1 MLCSKSHHVVE
12 IGLHKDRYPKTPTPC
27 DKRNPR
33 YSPYGRV
40 GDVEGAREY
49 TCASEPTSQLP
60 PLYPILAWSDSPLN
74 KPGLSSG
81 LCTPRI
87 TSIPT
92 TSFPITPIPS
102 RPNSPI
108 QSRSSSVIGSDEE
121 LLKGVDDDDDDDVS
135 VPLLSPKE
143 MEVITRKL
151 FRDFRSK
158 CSPFCEDSTVY
169 SNKIW
174 NNLKNVF
181 GEQNLTKSISSND
194 IFVITPADVQDKSA
208 IINDRIKLTDIF
220 VNILIRNNVI
230 PELGSEQNP
239 QLQRNFDMLIATMK
253 KIINT
258 SISPAHSEDEL
269 EIDSHFKYE
278 AVRSRHPSP
287 SPPSPQ
293 LQLGE
298 GGANAAAALKHAG
311 ALSPSSRIDGNKP
324 PSPPPS
330 PRSAARPLSSS
341 PSPPSSSSQLG
352 EDGVAAAALKHAG
365 ALSPSSR
372 IDGNKPPSPPPS
384 PRSAARPL
392 SSSPSPPSSSPQL
405 GEDGVTAAA
414 LKDEGTLALPLVPAR
429 FKKINSGL
437 GLDEDKDG
445 VVHKSDKS
453 KKGAVSNEILDIEC
467 DPGSELGLDEA
478 QDGVTHK
485 RDKSVRG
492 TVNSFEREFNPN
504 SGLGLDEDKDGVV
517 HKSDKSKKGAV
528 SNEILDIECDPGSE
542 LGLDEAQDGVTH
554 KRDKSVRGT
563 VNSFEREFNPNSGL
577 GLDEDKDGVFHFIA
591 GASGDI
597 LNPELDGS
605 DSGDDDPEIM
615 NTFQR
620 PLVLSSSKE
629 IADNSTSQTSFR
641 SFSHSAPH
649 LLGVHTDFVAFK
661 QAKEVFDSKIE
672 TTYNSIEVLGKAISF
687 EEDRLKQFEDAKMS
701 EFHTSRLQARIHE
714 LKIIDQFLNYNH
726 FHGIHDLAIC
736 ISGKE
741 KSVCQHSSKDKFES
755 YVAKI
760 TIFDGKGKV
769 LVDTNLL
776 SSMKAICY
784 IANKSGKTYSED
796 DLKAVVSGFSDDIM
810 EFTRTDLDLQQ
821 RNPIKTMACYSS
833 MVNNAARLQPPFQ
846 VNDQIAVV
854 RNPHKYHGRPGVIT
868 EIYGGKDQSND
879 DHEDITK
886 IKVRVNSLAMEEPK
900 EESDREEIVSLYFS
914 DIERIRTTDDKRKD
928 HSFFS
933 LVSPHL
939 YYTQGFDI
947 SSREYRDYLRFLKE
961 LDDQMARLLGQATRP
976 IFTGD
981 EVKKNLNRSRALSV

>member
-341 PSPPSSSSQLG
+341 PSPPSSS
-352 EDGVAAAALKHAG
+352 
-365 ALSPSSR
+365 
-372 IDGNKPPSPPPS
+372 
-384 PRSAARPL
+384 
-392 SSSPSPPSSSPQL
+392 PQL

-453 KKGAVSNEILDIEC
+453 KKGAVSNEILDIE
-467 DPGSELGLDEA
+467 
-478 QDGVTHK
+478 
-485 RDKSVRG
+485 
-492 TVNSFEREFNPN
+492 F
-504 SGLGLDEDKDGVV
+504 
-517 HKSDKSKKGAV
+517 
-528 SNEILDIECDPGSE
+528 DPGSE

>member
-1 MLCSKSHHVVE
+1 
-12 IGLHKDRYPKTPTPC
+12 
-27 DKRNPR
+27 
-33 YSPYGRV
+33 
-40 GDVEGAREY
+40 
-49 TCASEPTSQLP
+49 
-60 PLYPILAWSDSPLN
+60 
-74 KPGLSSG
+74 
-81 LCTPRI
+81 
-87 TSIPT
+87 
-92 TSFPITPIPS
+92 
-102 RPNSPI
+102 
-108 QSRSSSVIGSDEE
+108 
-121 LLKGVDDDDDDDVS
+121 
-135 VPLLSPKE
+135 
-143 MEVITRKL
+143 
-151 FRDFRSK
+151 
-158 CSPFCEDSTVY
+158 
-169 SNKIW
+169 
-174 NNLKNVF
+174 
-181 GEQNLTKSISSND
+181 SISSND
-194 IFVITPADVQDKSA
+194 IFVITPADVEDKSA

-220 VNILIRNNVI
+220 ASILIKNNVI

-287 SPPSPQ
+287 SPPSPP

-298 GGANAAAALKHAG
+298 GGAN
-311 ALSPSSRIDGNKP
+311 
-324 PSPPPS
+324 
-330 PRSAARPLSSS
+330 
-341 PSPPSSSSQLG
+341 
-352 EDGVAAAALKHAG
+352 AAAALKHAG

-453 KKGAVSNEILDIEC
+453 KKGAVSNEILDIAF

-504 SGLGLDEDKDGVV
+504 SGLGLDED
-517 HKSDKSKKGAV
+517 
-528 SNEILDIECDPGSE
+528 
-542 LGLDEAQDGVTH
+542 
-554 KRDKSVRGT
+554 
-563 VNSFEREFNPNSGL
+563 
-577 GLDEDKDGVFHFIA
+577 IA
-591 GASGDI
+591 GASGEI
-597 LNPELDGS
+597 PNPELDGS

-620 PLVLSSSKE
+620 SLVSPSSKE

-741 KSVCQHSSKDKFES
+741 KSVCQHSSKDKYES

-810 EFTRTDLDLQQ
+810 EFTRTDFESQQ

-846 VNDQIAVV
+846 VNDQIVVV
-854 RNPHKYHGRPGVIT
+854 RNPHKGRPGVIT

-939 YYTQGFDI
+939 YYSQGFDI

>member
-341 PSPPSSSSQLG
+341 PSPPSSS
-352 EDGVAAAALKHAG
+352 
-365 ALSPSSR
+365 
-372 IDGNKPPSPPPS
+372 
-384 PRSAARPL
+384 
-392 SSSPSPPSSSPQL
+392 PQL

-429 FKKINSGL
+429 FKKI
-437 GLDEDKDG
+437 
-445 VVHKSDKS
+445 
-453 KKGAVSNEILDIEC
+453 
-467 DPGSELGLDEA
+467 
-478 QDGVTHK
+478 
-485 RDKSVRG
+485 
-492 TVNSFEREFNPN
+492 N